1 MGAPAHVRRRGRAST
16 RGAAAGPGSPP
27 FGPRRTP
34 AGSREASSREARPPR
49 STNRCAPERVTVT
62 TRCARGPC
70 PGARRPPGGE
80 AGVPRRGRPGRPP
93 LASSKHFARRLCRAL
108 LPCSPPWAAPPRA
121 PGPGPH
127 LPARPG
133 PRSHS
138 GPWRA
143 RPGYRS
149 SAGAPPPPP
158 PRGSGGRRRG
168 VWRWGGPGSVGRR
181 GGQPGYRAPAWAQ
194 PRGGRGAPAPRARA
208 AVPPALVGPP
218 QSRPAPSAV

>member
-158 PRGSGGRRRG
+158 PRGGLSDLPCKDSRERTCSGLKPGRPVLGCTRA
-168 VWRWGGPGSVGRR
+168 GRNN
-181 GGQPGYRAPAWAQ
+181 
-194 PRGGRGAPAPRARA
+194 
-208 AVPPALVGPP
+208 
-218 QSRPAPSAV
+218 PSAH